1 MDNEKKFLDKAGLAK
16 FWELICEHFVD
27 VENHEL
33 IMADYDEKIEQLQE
47 AVAQAAD
54 QENIQ
59 KQINTINGLIEGL
72 EDKDDELEA
81 KIDTE
86 IEELFQ
92 RIVASAPEALDT
104 LKEIADWIANDETG
118 TAALVNRVAA
128 LEEWTPLTNKEIDA
142 ICSQIRVV
150 TKVANEQDFSDAFLD
165 SDVVKL
171 SSNIALSNSI
181 AVPAG
186 KAVTLD
192 LNGKEL
198 TLSRTTMLNA
208 DGGELTIANG
218 TVAAAGRVAWA
229 SNGGKLVVEDAVISS
244 GDVAL
249 QADGA
254 GSELIINSGE
264 ITAQECGALVT
275 TESTF
280 TMNGGEIT
288 AIDNAAIMGNGTVKD
303 GDDRGHVVINF
314 NGGELN
320 CGITS
325 AGYSACGIYMPNSG
339 ELNVNGGVINVEK
352 GCGILMR
359 AGMLNLNAGEIHCS
373 DNSGVEGGFVGK
385 VGDSRVVV
393 PCAALV
399 MDDKANYPGLKN
411 GDFGAVIADGVIL
424 ESAPGLDDI
433 CYVSDDPSKISVVDN
448 RA

>member
-1 MDNEKKFLDKAGLAK
+1 M
-16 FWELICEHFVD
+16 
-27 VENHEL
+27 
-33 IMADYDEKIEQLQE
+33 
-47 AVAQAAD
+47 
-54 QENIQ
+54 
-59 KQINTINGLIEGL
+59 
-72 EDKDDELEA
+72 
-81 KIDTE
+81 
-86 IEELFQ
+86 
-92 RIVASAPEALDT
+92 
-104 LKEIADWIANDETG
+104 
-118 TAALVNRVAA
+118 
-128 LEEWTPLTNKEIDA
+128 EEWTPLTNKEIDE

-150 TKVANEQDFSDAFLD
+150 TKVANEQDFSDAFLN

-171 SSNIALSNSI
+171 SSDIALTNNI

-198 TLSRTTMLNA
+198 SLSRTTMLNA

-218 TVAAAGRVAWA
+218 TVTAAGRVAWA
-229 SNGGKLVVEDAVISS
+229 SNGGKLVVEDAIISS

-411 GDFGAVIADGVIL
+411 GEYGAVIADGVVL